1 MRRVPDRWRW
11 GGPEGLRSRAVRSLV
26 REVLRPIA
34 ASGRKARAPLSSGR
48 RILLLHLDGVG
59 RSQLE
64 VALREG
70 YVPNVGQ
77 LLASERYR
85 LSSCRAGAPTSTPAF
100 QAGLLY
106 GCEGDI
112 PGYTWYDKRRRR
124 AVRMDSSEDARRLE
138 EELERR
144 GDPLLRGGSVYCSIF
159 SGGAPR
165 RWALSGIFDRL
176 TPEDFGWDGE
186 APASPLLH
194 DLSAAALVHAATA
207 GRIAGALL
215 FDIASGIIET
225 ARWAS
230 HVGSLQHEPQF
241 LFHRVLTECL
251 FSEFAANATVVDV
264 ARGTPIVYA
273 CFIGYDEYAHR
284 RGPYG
289 RMAMLKLF
297 ELDRAL
303 GRILAAVEAV
313 PELGFEVYLFSD
325 HGQAATRPAEQIVG
339 ESLGEHL
346 LSDTPSQGEHARP
359 IAFGG
364 AGGGDAA
371 AVAAHA
377 RWLRALARSLP
388 GALGKA
394 ALGWARHVAKAL
406 DAAQPEGT
414 RAEGPLLV
422 VPAGDIAHVYSTE
435 VPEPCLEPELRAR
448 HPGLLERCAGSPVV
462 GVALLRGTQGP
473 LALRNGRRF
482 ELDRA
487 ADAAEVSRLIGHPLA
502 ATYCKDLL
510 GLRSAGDVILIGAG
524 AGQTVSYPWEF
535 GSHGGLAADELET
548 FVVHPAELGE
558 APFAHVVRPRDLY
571 AFFRAR
577 ARQEGRQDERGRA
590 VIAR

>member
-1 MRRVPDRWRW
+1 M
-11 GGPEGLRSRAVRSLV
+11 
-26 REVLRPIA
+26 
-34 ASGRKARAPLSSGR
+34 
-48 RILLLHLDGVG
+48 LLLHLDGVG
-59 RSQLE
+59 RSQLDA
-64 VALREG
+64 ALREG
-70 YVPNVGQ
+70 YVPNVAQ
-77 LLASERYR
+77 LLDSGRYR
-85 LSSCRAGAPTSTPAF
+85 VSPCRAGAPTSTPAF

-106 GCEGDI
+106 GDEGDI
-112 PGYTWYDKRRRR
+112 PGYAWYDKRRRR
-124 AVRMDSSEDARRLE
+124 AVRMDCSEDARRLE
-138 EELERR
+138 EDLERR

-159 SGGAPR
+159 AGGAPR

-186 APASPLLH
+186 APAVSLLH
-194 DLSAAALVHAATA
+194 DLPAAALVHAATA
-207 GRIAGALL
+207 GRIASALL
-215 FDIASGIIET
+215 VDVASGLLET

-284 RGPYG
+284 RGPYS

-303 GRILAAVEAV
+303 GRILAAVDAV
-313 PELGFEVYLFSD
+313 PELGYEVYLFSD

-346 LSDTPSQGEHARP
+346 LSDTPSQSEHVRP
-359 IAFGG
+359 VAFGG

-371 AVAAHA
+371 AAAAHA

-388 GALGKA
+388 GALGKV
-394 ALGWARHVAKAL
+394 ALGWARHTAKAL

-435 VPEPCLEPELRAR
+435 VAEPCLEPELRAR
-448 HPGLLERCAGSPVV
+448 HPGFLERCAGSPVV
-462 GVALLRGTQGP
+462 GVALVRGAQSP

-487 ADAAEVSRLIGHPLA
+487 SDAVEVSRLIGHPLA

-510 GLRSAGDVILIGAG
+510 GLRSAGDVVLIGAG

-548 FVVHPAELGE
+548 FVVHPSELGE
-558 APFAHVVRPRDLY
+558 APFAHVVRARDLY
-571 AFFRAR
+571 AFFHAR
-577 ARQEGRQDERGRA
+577 VRKAGRRDERRGTA
-590 VIAR
+590 LAR

>member
-1 MRRVPDRWRW
+1 MWSW
-11 GGPEGLRSRAVRSLV
+11 GGADGLRSRAVQALV
-26 REVLRPIA
+26 RELLRPIA
-34 ASGRKARAPLSSGR
+34 AGGRKACEPMQSGR
-48 RILLLHLDGVG
+48 RLLLLHLDGVG
-59 RSQLE
+59 SSQLDA
-64 VALREG
+64 ALREG
-70 YVPNVGQ
+70 YVPNIAQ
-77 LLASERYR
+77 LLESGRYAV
-85 LSSCRAGAPTSTPAF
+85 SPCRAGAPTSTPAF

-106 GCEGDI
+106 GVQGDI
-112 PGYTWYDKRRRR
+112 PGYTWFDKRRRR

-138 EELERR
+138 DDLEKR

-165 RWALSGIFDRL
+165 RWALSGIFDKL
-176 TPEDFGWDGE
+176 TPEDFGWDRD
-186 APASPLLH
+186 ASLACVLR
-194 DLSAAALVHAATA
+194 DVAAAALVHAATA
-207 GRIAGALL
+207 GRISGALL
-215 FDIASGIIET
+215 LDVASGLLET

-230 HVGSLQHEPQF
+230 HVGSIQHEPQF
-241 LFHRVLTECL
+241 LFHRVLTECM

-284 RGPYG
+284 RGPYS

-303 GRILAAVEAV
+303 GRILAAVDAV
-313 PELGFEVYLFSD
+313 PELNYEVYLFSD

-346 LSDTPSQGEHARP
+346 LADTPSPGEHVRP
-359 IAFGG
+359 VAFGG

-371 AVAAHA
+371 AAAAHA
-377 RWLRALARSLP
+377 RWLRALSRALP
-388 GALGKA
+388 GALGKV
-394 ALGWARHVAKAL
+394 ALGWARHTAKAL
-406 DAAQPEGT
+406 DAAQPDGT
-414 RAEGPLLV
+414 RADGPLLV

-448 HPGLLERCAGSPVV
+448 HPGLLERCANSPVV
-462 GVALLRGTQGP
+462 GVALVRGASGP
-473 LALRNGRRF
+473 IALRNARRF

-487 ADAAEVSRLIGHPLA
+487 SDAAEASRLIGHPLA

-510 GLRSAGDVILIGAG
+510 ALRSAGDVILIGAG
-524 AGQTVSYPWEF
+524 AGQTVAYPWEF

-548 FVVHPAELGE
+548 FVVHPAALGE
-558 APFAHVVRPRDLY
+558 APFAHVVRPRDLH

-577 ARQEGRQDERGRA
+577 SLHAGRGNVERRAAAR
-590 VIAR
+590 

>member
-1 MRRVPDRWRW
+1 MWSW

-34 ASGRKARAPLSSGR
+34 AGGRKARPPLPSGR
-48 RILLLHLDGVG
+48 RLLLLHLDGVG
-59 RSQLE
+59 SSQLE
-64 VALREG
+64 SALREG
-70 YVPNVGQ
+70 YAPNVAQ
-77 LLASERYR
+77 LLESGRYR
-85 LSSCRAGAPTSTPAF
+85 VSSCRAGAPTSTPAF

-106 GCEGDI
+106 GCNADI
-112 PGYTWYDKRRRR
+112 PGYTWYDKRRRA

-138 EELERR
+138 ADLQAR
-144 GDPLLRGGSVYCSIF
+144 GDPLLRDGSVYCSIF

-165 RWALSGIFDRL
+165 RWALSGIFEKL
-176 TPEDFGWDGE
+176 TPEDFGWDRE
-186 APASPLLH
+186 AAGSPLLH
-194 DLSAAALVHAATA
+194 DISTAALVHAATA
-207 GRIAGALL
+207 GRIAGALMV
-215 FDIASGIIET
+215 DVASGVLET
-225 ARWAS
+225 ARWAA

-251 FSEFAANATVVDV
+251 FSEFAANATVIDV

-284 RGPYG
+284 RGPYS

-303 GRILAAVEAV
+303 GRILAAVDAV
-313 PELGFEVYLFSD
+313 PELGYEIYLFSD

-346 LSDTPSQGEHARP
+346 LSDTPSQGEHLRP
-359 IAFGG
+359 VAFGG

-371 AVAAHA
+371 AAAAHA
-377 RWLRALARSLP
+377 RWLRALGRSLP

-394 ALGWARHVAKAL
+394 ALGWARHTARAL
-406 DAAQPEGT
+406 DAAQPAGV
-414 RAEGPLLV
+414 RADGPLLV

-435 VPEPCLEPELRAR
+435 TQEPCLEAELRLR
-448 HPGLLERCAGSPVV
+448 HPGFLERCANSPIV
-462 GVALLRGTQGP
+462 GVALVRGAHGP
-473 LALRNGRRF
+473 IALRNARRF
-482 ELDRA
+482 ELDRTS
-487 ADAAEVSRLIGHPLA
+487 DAAEVSRLIGHPLA

-524 AGQTVSYPWEF
+524 AGQTVAYPWEF

-558 APFAHVVRPRDLY
+558 EPFGHVVRPRDLH

-577 ARQEGRQDERGRA
+577 TLPAAEWRGEERRAAAR
-590 VIAR
+590 

>member
-1 MRRVPDRWRW
+1 
-11 GGPEGLRSRAVRSLV
+11 VRSLV

-34 ASGRKARAPLSSGR
+34 AGGRKARSPLPSGR
-48 RILLLHLDGVG
+48 RLLLLHLDGVG
-59 RSQLE
+59 RSQLDA
-64 VALREG
+64 ALREG
-70 YVPNVGQ
+70 YVPNVAQ
-77 LLASERYR
+77 LLDSGRYGV
-85 LSSCRAGAPTSTPAF
+85 SPCRAGAPTSTPAF

-112 PGYTWYDKRRRR
+112 PGYTWYDKRRRC

-138 EELERR
+138 EELHRR
-144 GDPLLRGGSVYCSIF
+144 GDPLLSGGSVYCSIF

-165 RWALSGIFDRL
+165 RWALSGIFEKL
-176 TPEDFGWDGE
+176 TPEDFGWDKG
-186 APASPLLH
+186 APAASLLH

-207 GRIAGALL
+207 GRIGGALL
-215 FDIASGIIET
+215 VDVASGIVET

-284 RGPYG
+284 RGPYS

-303 GRILAAVEAV
+303 GRILAAVDAV
-313 PELGFEVYLFSD
+313 PELNYEVYLFSD

-346 LSDTPSQGEHARP
+346 LSDAPSQGEHLRP
-359 IAFGG
+359 VAFGG

-371 AVAAHA
+371 AAAAHA

-388 GALGKA
+388 GALGKV
-394 ALGWARHVAKAL
+394 ALGWARHTAKAL

-414 RAEGPLLV
+414 RADGPLLV

-435 VPEPCLEPELRAR
+435 VPEPCLEPELRMR
-448 HPGLLERCAGSPVV
+448 HPGFLERCANSPVV
-462 GVALLRGTQGP
+462 GVALVRGAHGP
-473 LALRNGRRF
+473 TALRNGRRF
-482 ELDRA
+482 DLDRA
-487 ADAAEVSRLIGHPLA
+487 SDAAEVSRLIGHPLA

-510 GLRSAGDVILIGAG
+510 GLRSAGDVVLIGAG
-524 AGQTVSYPWEF
+524 AGQTVAYPWEF
-535 GSHGGLAADELET
+535 GSHGGLAADALET

-558 APFAHVVRPRDLY
+558 APFAQVVRPRDLH

-577 ARQEGRQDERGRA
+577 TLFAERRGEARRA
-590 VIAR
+590 VAR

>member
-1 MRRVPDRWRW
+1 MAGDRGRWRW
-11 GGPEGLRSRAVRSLV
+11 GGAEGIRSRAVRSLV
-26 REVLRPIA
+26 RDLLRPIA
-34 ASGRKARAPLSSGR
+34 AGGRKARPPLPSGR
-48 RILLLHLDGVG
+48 RLLLLHLDGVG
-59 RSQLE
+59 HSQLE
-64 VALREG
+64 AALREG
-70 YVPNVGQ
+70 YVPNIAQ
-77 LLASERYR
+77 LLDSGRYG

-106 GCEGDI
+106 GCEADI
-112 PGYTWYDKRRRR
+112 PGYTWYDKRRRC
-124 AVRMDSSEDARRLE
+124 AVRMDSSDDARRLE
-138 EELERR
+138 EDLHGR
-144 GDPLLRGGSVYCSIF
+144 GEPLLQGGSVYCSIF

-165 RWALSGIFDRL
+165 RWALSGIFEKL
-176 TPEDFGWDGE
+176 TPEDFGWDKG
-186 APASPLLH
+186 APAASRVR
-194 DLSAAALVHAATA
+194 DLAAAALVHAATA
-207 GRIAGALL
+207 GRIGGALL
-215 FDIASGIIET
+215 LDVASGIVET

-251 FSEFAANATVVDV
+251 FSEFAANATVIDV

-284 RGPYG
+284 RGPYS

-303 GRILAAVEAV
+303 GRILAAVDAV
-313 PELGFEVYLFSD
+313 PELKYEIYLFSD

-346 LSDTPSQGEHARP
+346 LSDTPSQSEHVRP
-359 IAFGG
+359 VAFGG

-371 AVAAHA
+371 AAAAHA
-377 RWLRALARSLP
+377 RWLRALSRSLP
-388 GALGKA
+388 GALGKV
-394 ALGWARHVAKAL
+394 ALGWARHTARAL
-406 DAAQPEGT
+406 DAAQPVGT
-414 RAEGPLLV
+414 RADGPLLI

-448 HPGLLERCAGSPVV
+448 HPGLLERCANSPVV
-462 GVALLRGTQGP
+462 GVALVRGPQGP

-482 ELDRA
+482 DLDRLS
-487 ADAAEVSRLIGHPLA
+487 DAAEVSRLIGHPLA

-510 GLRSAGDVILIGAG
+510 GLRSAGDVMLIGAG
-524 AGQTVSYPWEF
+524 AGQTVAYPWEF

-558 APFAHVVRPRDLY
+558 GPFAHVVRPRDLH
-571 AFFRAR
+571 AFFRERTRHA
-577 ARQEGRQDERGRA
+577 ERGGE
-590 VIAR
+590 ARRTAAR

>member
-1 MRRVPDRWRW
+1 MWSW
-11 GGPEGLRSRAVRSLV
+11 GGADGLRSRAVQALV
-26 REVLRPIA
+26 RELLRPIA
-34 ASGRKARAPLSSGR
+34 AGGRKACEPMQSGR
-48 RILLLHLDGVG
+48 RLLLLHLDGVG
-59 RSQLE
+59 SSQLDA
-64 VALREG
+64 ALREG
-70 YVPNVGQ
+70 YVPNIAQ
-77 LLASERYR
+77 LLESGRYAV
-85 LSSCRAGAPTSTPAF
+85 SPCRAGAPTSTPAF

-106 GCEGDI
+106 GVQGDI
-112 PGYTWYDKRRRR
+112 PGYTWFDKRRRR

-138 EELERR
+138 DDLEKR

-165 RWALSGIFDRL
+165 RWALSGIFDKL
-176 TPEDFGWDGE
+176 TPEDFGWDRD
-186 APASPLLH
+186 ASLACVLR
-194 DLSAAALVHAATA
+194 DVAAAALVHAATA
-207 GRIAGALL
+207 GRISGALL
-215 FDIASGIIET
+215 LDVASGLLET

-230 HVGSLQHEPQF
+230 HVGSIQHEPQF
-241 LFHRVLTECL
+241 LFHRVLTECM

-284 RGPYG
+284 RGPYS

-303 GRILAAVEAV
+303 GRILAAVDAV
-313 PELGFEVYLFSD
+313 PELNYEVYLFSD

-346 LSDTPSQGEHARP
+346 LADTPSPGEHVRP
-359 IAFGG
+359 VAFGG

-371 AVAAHA
+371 AAAAHA
-377 RWLRALARSLP
+377 RWLRALSRALP
-388 GALGKA
+388 GALGKV
-394 ALGWARHVAKAL
+394 ALGWARHTAKAL
-406 DAAQPEGT
+406 DAAQPDGT
-414 RAEGPLLV
+414 RADGPLLV

-448 HPGLLERCAGSPVV
+448 HPGLLERCANSPVV
-462 GVALLRGTQGP
+462 GVALVRGASGP
-473 LALRNGRRF
+473 IALRNARRF

-487 ADAAEVSRLIGHPLA
+487 SDAAEASRLIGHPLA

-510 GLRSAGDVILIGAG
+510 ALRSAGDVILIGAG
-524 AGQTVSYPWEF
+524 AGQTVAYPWEF

-548 FVVHPAELGE
+548 FVVHPAALGE
-558 APFAHVVRPRDLY
+558 APFAHVVRPRDLH

-577 ARQEGRQDERGRA
+577 SLHAGRGSVERRAAAR
-590 VIAR
+590 